1 MNIYEL
7 AKALDIITIDDI
19 ERYTVIELIYM
30 ICNKLNETTVT
41 LKQLIEVGLQ
51 QAVAEQLLKWIE
63 DGSLEEELSQLVL
76 KIPYQD
82 YDRNQTDVGYGKS
95 NKAYEGFSSFQKKT
109 YGRYE
114 QGTVVSIM
122 ANADNPKPE
131 ILGTDTKGLA
141 SYTNRDSCALYV
153 ANSGQQP
160 PLTIPANQVI
170 YHANDCVIPSS
181 INMSQFEIG
190 MILDTVGDVNDNWY
204 VGIIKEIN
212 GTTLTLEDG
221 WYQVRNDGHTPTKG
235 VPGNNLA
242 LNVNTNNKIWN
253 VNSNMFIHEGCPAGT
268 NMELGVL
275 CDTANINDVGGIDLI
290 NMGSHATH
298 YGVKV
303 RGKQT
308 GFNEAFISD
317 DNLRHYVAFTQNDK
331 LHTTPLLRSMAK
343 DGSEQFAI
351 MANGLMK
358 GQTVDWQILSSSGD
372 VLNGKSVVMVNGSG
386 VNVGLPSGNGGRIIT
401 FMVIGDGTTLLTAP
415 SRMGIKSFT
424 TQQQQVDISKGNNT
438 HRVITIFSDG
448 GTWYFLS
455 DSGVE

>member
-7 AKALDIITIDDI
+7 AKALDVITIDDV

-30 ICNKLNETTVT
+30 ICDKLNGTTVT

-82 YDRNQTDVGYGKS
+82 YDRNQSDVGYGKS

-109 YGRYE
+109 YGRYD
-114 QGTVVSIM
+114 QATVVSIM
-122 ANADNPKPE
+122 ANADIPKPE

-141 SYTNRDSCALYV
+141 TYTNRDSCSLYV
-153 ANSGQQP
+153 ANSGKQP
-160 PLTIPANQVI
+160 LLTIPANQVI
-170 YHANDCVIPSS
+170 YHANDCIIPSN
-181 INMSQFEIG
+181 INMSQFKIG
-190 MILDTVGDVNDNWY
+190 MILDTVGAVNDKWY

-221 WYQVRNDGHTPTKG
+221 WYQVRNDGQPVTKG
-235 VPGNNLA
+235 VPDNNLA
-242 LNVNTNNKIWN
+242 LRVNMNNKIWN
-253 VNSNMFIHEGCPAGT
+253 INSNMFIHEGCPAGA

-275 CDTANINDVGGIDLI
+275 CDTSNINDVGGIDLI
-290 NMGSHATH
+290 NMGSHGTH

-303 RGKQT
+303 RGKVE
-308 GFNEAFISD
+308 GFNEGFISD
-317 DNLRHYVAFTQNDK
+317 INKSHYTAFTQNDK

-343 DGSEQFAI
+343 DGSEQFVI

-358 GQTVDWQILSSSGD
+358 GQKIDWQTMPSSGD
-372 VLNGKSVVMVNGSG
+372 VASDKSLVIVNGSG
-386 VNVGLPSGNGGRIIT
+386 VNVGLPSGNGGRVIT
-401 FMVIGDGTTLLTAP
+401 IMVIGDGTTLLTAP
-415 SRMGIKSFT
+415 SGMGIKSFT
-424 TQQQQVDISKGNNT
+424 TQQQQVDISKGSNT

-455 DSGVE
+455 DSGVK